1 MSRFPDPSRSH
12 VVLLGAGRFRD
23 PWLTDL
29 PAVSENLLALRGR
42 FTDPGTGVFAAGN
55 CVTVPED
62 ASVAEAGRLVNR
74 HAEQARDLLL
84 VYYAGHGLIDDRGR
98 LHLALHHTEASSLK
112 YSALAVDLLRE
123 DIGASPAEARVLILD
138 CCFAGRAIDV
148 MAADASLIGAQLEAA
163 GTYTLASTTAT
174 APAYAP
180 HGQRFT
186 AFTGALLDALGN
198 DTPLT
203 MDEIYLRVDREL
215 AARNLPRP
223 QRRATNTAGS
233 LCLSRGPGEPA
244 PQSESTTRQATFR
257 RAPAALRRRRRQ
269 VAVRAA
275 AGCAAVSSAMAV
287 LFAVLNHD
295 PEWLLAIPFY
305 SGASV
310 LCVLVISLLASAIT
324 PKQAELVIDS
334 TGITVATERQRS
346 TVRWAD
352 VSDVGVLRPAR
363 GSVNPALK
371 KVYAA
376 NHLLV
381 VRYRPEVPVPAAGI
395 PGLSRQLHELGYLA
409 LGPIG
414 AFDADREN
422 LLAALGRFGGPRLF
436 RTERELLSRDPRLR
450 PELI

>member
-1 MSRFPDPSRSH
+1 MSRFPDRSRSH

-23 PWLTDL
+23 PVLTEL

-42 FTDPGTGVFAAGN
+42 FTDPGTGVFAAEN

-74 HAEQARDLLL
+74 CAEQARDLLL
-84 VYYAGHGLIDDRGR
+84 VYYAGHGLVDDRGR
-98 LHLALHHTEASSLK
+98 LHLALHHTETSSLK
-112 YSALAVDLLRE
+112 YSALPVDLLRE
-123 DIGASPAEARVLILD
+123 DIGASPAEARILILD

-148 MAADASLIGAQLEAA
+148 MAGDASLIGAQLEAA

-198 DTPLT
+198 ETPLPL
-203 MDEIYLRVDREL
+203 DEIYLRVDREL
-215 AARNLPRP
+215 ASRNLPRP
-223 QRRATNTAGS
+223 QRRATNTAGR
-233 LCLSRGPGEPA
+233 LCLSRGPGEPV
-244 PQSESTTRQATFR
+244 PPNESSAREVTFR
-257 RAPAALRRRRRQ
+257 RAPAALRRRQRQ
-269 VAVRAA
+269 VAVRMA
-275 AGCAAVSSAMAV
+275 AGTAAISASLGV

-295 PEWLLAIPFY
+295 PDWPRAILVYGGF
-305 SGASV
+305 SALV
-310 LCVLVISLLASAIT
+310 VLVIALLTTAIT

-334 TGITVATERQRS
+334 AGITIGTERQRS
-346 TVRWAD
+346 TVHWAD
-352 VSDVGVLRPAR
+352 VSDVGVLRPPR

-395 PGLSRQLHELGYLA
+395 PSLSRRLHELGYVA

-414 AFDADREN
+414 AFDADREK

-436 RTERELLSRDPRLR
+436 RTERELLGRDPRLR